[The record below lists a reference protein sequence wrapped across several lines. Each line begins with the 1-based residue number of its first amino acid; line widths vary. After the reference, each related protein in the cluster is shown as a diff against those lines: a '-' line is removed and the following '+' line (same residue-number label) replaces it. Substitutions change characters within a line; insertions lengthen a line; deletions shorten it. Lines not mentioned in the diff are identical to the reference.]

1 MATYVFENLKKEYEN
16 FENPVVVLKVNGKDF
31 RKNKKGFIIS
41 DIEVELTCGYEAS
54 IVTFSIYNAF
64 DQFTSQFMT
73 EDVKQYIFL
82 GSSVELALGYAST
95 ARMVFCGFISRVN
108 FFYEKGDMPGIRV
121 TAMDVKGIMMA
132 NNYSRQLTAK
142 SYSGAVKEIF
152 GKNAYVT
159 MNNKQ
164 IIKNLIIS
172 DTPDQKNGADKNET
186 DDRTIEMV
194 CESDYEFVVKAA
206 KKYNF
211 EFFSEQGNVYFRKAK
226 SNTEVLMELGPSSG
240 LREFDIEY
248 DITGLVE
255 EIEARSMDN
264 GKGKIIKAKKKFNN
278 KISIGNKAK
287 QYIRRSEKV
296 YIDPTIE
303 SLEDANYRVMS
314 LMEEMS
320 YRFGTLECS
329 CIGIPEIFP
338 GRFIKLNAIGYPPE
352 NKFYVV
358 TVKHIISEDRGFET
372 LITGKA
378 ADIGGVL

>member
-31 RKNKKGFIIS
+31 KSNKKGFIIS

-54 IVTFSIYNAF
+54 IVTFSIYNVF
-64 DQFTSQFMT
+64 DQFSSKFMT
-73 EDVKQYIFL
+73 EDVKKYIFL

-108 FFYEKGDMPGIRV
+108 FFYDKGDLPGIRV

-132 NNYSRQLTAK
+132 NNYSKQLTAK
-142 SYSGAVKEIF
+142 SYSAAVKEIF
-152 GKNAYVT
+152 TKNAYVT

-172 DTPDQKNGADKNET
+172 DTPDQNNKDEDK
-186 DDRTIEMV
+186 TIEMV

-211 EFFSEQGNVYFRKAK
+211 EFFSEQGNVYFRRAK
-226 SNTEVLMELGPSSG
+226 SNSEILMELGPSTG

-264 GKGKIIKAKKKFNN
+264 GKGKLIKAKKKFNN
-278 KISIGNKAK
+278 KISI
-287 QYIRRSEKV
+287 
-296 YIDPTIE
+296 
-303 SLEDANYRVMS
+303 
-314 LMEEMS
+314 
-320 YRFGTLECS
+320 
-329 CIGIPEIFP
+329 
-338 GRFIKLNAIGYPPE
+338 
-352 NKFYVV
+352 
-358 TVKHIISEDRGFET
+358 
-372 LITGKA
+372 
-378 ADIGGVL
+378 